1 MHKNAPKIELVAAAD
16 YPSLLPKTR
25 SGQAMATLKSHD
37 TLAKASRI
45 IALKTAELRG
55 AVLELVK
62 QMEQAARAADWPSV
76 YDTTH
81 EIRGLAG
88 TAGLAATGRI
98 ANGLCHYLDAI
109 AALGLKPD
117 SAITSLHLGAISR
130 SARTDDDAA
139 RHGDAVAQQL
149 SALVA
154 RKLSEIKDSTTVQTR
169 LFRPS

>member
-1 MHKNAPKIELVAAAD
+1 MRKNVTKIELVPAAD

-25 SGQAMATLKSHD
+25 STQAMTTLKSHE

-55 AVLELVK
+55 AVLDLVK

-76 YDTTH
+76 YDTAH

-88 TAGLAATGRI
+88 TAGLTATGRI
-98 ANGLCHYLDAI
+98 ANVLCHYLDAI
-109 AALGLKPD
+109 AARGLTPETAIARLHLD
-117 SAITSLHLGAISR
+117 AITR
-130 SARTDDDAA
+130 STRTEDDTA

-154 RKLSEIKDSTTVQTR
+154 RKLAEIKKSTT
-169 LFRPS
+169 L